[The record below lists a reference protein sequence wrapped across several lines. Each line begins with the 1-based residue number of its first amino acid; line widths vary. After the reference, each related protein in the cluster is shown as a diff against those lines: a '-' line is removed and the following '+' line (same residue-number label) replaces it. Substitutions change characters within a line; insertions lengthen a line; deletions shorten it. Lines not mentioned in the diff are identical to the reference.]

1 MARVARES
9 LWRKRTFRADF
20 HATFSHTLVAVGH
33 SRRDT
38 SRAARERRAAEC
50 DVLIFFDES
59 FHNSHKEPGTS
70 LGALCGVG
78 VPEAQMSAVARDVY
92 ALKRKHFDED
102 FARNRE
108 IKGRDLF
115 KNYAFKLA
123 QRGIV
128 SQNLALGADLI
139 DYIVGKRLP
148 VFGCVCFEKQLQR
161 FQATDASALDNS
173 FRFLFERV
181 DGYMKRHRP
190 DDLACMV
197 FDDRSY
203 GINARNAEAITN
215 FFQDDVRGLTMDSMV
230 RTPFYAIS
238 QANNVG
244 LQLADLV
251 TTVISLKFAGSDAIA
266 PHYARLRRAIPSS
279 ILDYAALRVSGL
291 KVMRDP
297 ADKKESARRP
307 RGPRSG
313 QESPTTQRSG
323 RIMPEPSAPAN

>member
-1 MARVARES
+1 V
-9 LWRKRTFRADF
+9 F
-20 HATFSHTLVAVGH
+20 
-33 SRRDT
+33 
-38 SRAARERRAAEC
+38 
-50 DVLIFFDES
+50 IFFDES
-59 FHNSHKEPGTS
+59 FHDSQKSSGVS

-78 VPEAQMSAVARDVY
+78 IPESELSTVATDVY
-92 ALKRKHFDED
+92 SLKQKHFDES
-102 FARNRE
+102 FARDRE
-108 IKGRDLF
+108 IKGRELF

-123 QRGIV
+123 QRGIT

-139 DYIVGKRLP
+139 DYIVGKHLP
-148 VFGCVCFEKQLQR
+148 VFGCVCFEKKLQR
-161 FQATDASALDNS
+161 FQATDLTALDNS

-181 DGYMKRHRP
+181 DGYMKRYRP

-215 FFQDDVRGLTMDSMV
+215 FFQRDVRGLTMDSIV

-238 QANNVG
+238 QAKNVG

-251 TTVISLKFAGSDAIA
+251 TAVISLKLAGSDAIT
-266 PHYARLRRAIPSS
+266 PYYARLKRAIPSWMP
-279 ILDYAALRVSGL
+279 DYTAHRVTGL
-291 KVMRDP
+291 KIMRDG
-297 ADKKESARRP
+297 ANERESAGRP

-323 RIMPEPSAPAN
+323 RMMPEPSTTAN